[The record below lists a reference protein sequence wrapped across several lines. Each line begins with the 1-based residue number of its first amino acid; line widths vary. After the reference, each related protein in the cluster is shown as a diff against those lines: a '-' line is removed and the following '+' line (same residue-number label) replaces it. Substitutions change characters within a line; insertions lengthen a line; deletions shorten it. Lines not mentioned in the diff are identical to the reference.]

1 MEMLPLRSL
10 LYDQIRVLRGTALN
24 LLALLAF
31 AEVLCLTYL
40 SVSFVLSNWWNL
52 LLPIAYTPSNV
63 R

>member
-31 AEVLCLTYL
+31 AEVY
-40 SVSFVLSNWWNL
+40 V
-52 LLPIAYTPSNV
+52 
-63 R
+63 